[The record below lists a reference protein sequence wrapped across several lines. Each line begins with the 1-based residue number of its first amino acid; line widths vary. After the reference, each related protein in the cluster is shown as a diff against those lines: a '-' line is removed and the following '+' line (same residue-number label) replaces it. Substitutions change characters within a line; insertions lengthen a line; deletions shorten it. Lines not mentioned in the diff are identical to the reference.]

1 MSSSISAL
9 SSLTD
14 ALASSGSSSSST
26 TSGTG
31 LGQGINVQQFVQYAV
46 ADQQANI
53 TALQTQQTTLGSQT
67 GELSTISTD
76 LTNLDNAVE
85 ALNDPLGALAAEGAT
100 SSNSSV
106 VSATAAS
113 TATPGSH
120 SITVNSLA
128 TTSSYYTNALSSS
141 SSTIS
146 PGSFQI
152 QVGSNSPVTV
162 TVNSSDNTLSQ
173 LAASINNQNIG
184 VTASVIQDAN
194 GYRLALVSNSSGA
207 PGDITVSGNTGTGL
221 NFTKAVTGSN
231 ASLVVDGIPISSASN
246 TVSNVINGV
255 TLNLGSAAPNTTVAV
270 NVTPDTSQATT
281 AINNFV
287 SAWNTLITE
296 INGQFNVAADG
307 SGGGA
312 LEADN
317 TLQQAQSM
325 LLSAISY
332 SVLGNNGM
340 VNLASIGV
348 NMNDDGTL
356 TVDNGA
362 LSSALASNFSA
373 VQNLMQNATSGFA
386 QNMDSVIQTI
396 NAPNTGILSLDSQS
410 ITNTSQG
417 LTQQISDLQAALATQ
432 EANLTTVYSQVNAT
446 LQELPLLESQISQQI
461 SSITSTS

>member
-1 MSSSISAL
+1 MSSSINAL

-14 ALASSGSSSSST
+14 ALASSGSSSSASST
-26 TSGTG
+26 GTG

-46 ADQQANI
+46 ANQQASI

-67 GELSTISTD
+67 SELSTIGAD
-76 LTNLDNAVE
+76 LSNLDNAVF
-85 ALNDPLGALAAEGAT
+85 ALNDPLGALAAEAVT
-100 SSNSSV
+100 SSNSSIV
-106 VSATAAS
+106 NATAS
-113 TATPGSH
+113 GSATPGSH
-120 SITVNSLA
+120 TITVNSLA
-128 TTSSYYTNALSSS
+128 TTSSEYTNALPSS

-146 PGSFQI
+146 SGSFQI
-152 QVGSNSPVTV
+152 QVGSNSPVTI

-173 LAASINNQNIG
+173 LAENINSQDIG
-184 VTASVIQDAN
+184 VSASVIHDAN
-194 GYRLALVSNSSGA
+194 GYRLALVSSTSGQ
-207 PGDITVSGNTGTGL
+207 PGDLTVSSNSTGL
-221 NFTKAVTGSN
+221 NFTKAVNGTN

-255 TLNLGSAAPNTTVAV
+255 TLNLGTAAPNSPVAV
-270 NVTPDTSQATT
+270 NVSPDTSQAST

-296 INGQFNVAADG
+296 VNNQFNVASDG
-307 SGGGA
+307 SGGGV

-317 TLQQAQSM
+317 SLRDVQSM

-332 SVLGNNGM
+332 SVAGNNGM

-356 TVDNGA
+356 TVDNSA
-362 LSSALASNFSA
+362 LSSALSSNYSA
-373 VQNLMQNATSGFA
+373 VQNLLQNATTGFA
-386 QNMDSVIQTI
+386 QNLGSVIQAI
-396 NAPNTGILSLDSQS
+396 NAPGTGILSIDSQS
-410 ITNTSQG
+410 ITSTSQG

-432 EANLTTVYSQVNAT
+432 EANLTQVYSQVNAT

-461 SSITSTS
+461 AGITSGS